1 MPKQKIISVGV
12 CPKCGKE
19 FVRPYPCDIAICRC
33 ESVIEVPLEP
43 AMVVDSK
50 SYALLDTI
58 AKTANVSVERV
69 LEVLLETYIEKLE
82 EKGLIN
88 LCKGVTE

>member
-43 AMVVDSK
+43 AMVVDGK
-50 SYALLDTI
+50 SYARLDRIAKSANVSTEKVVKVLLDT
-58 AKTANVSVERV
+58 A
-69 LEVLLETYIEKLE
+69 IEELE

-88 LCKGVTE
+88 LCKEVTE